1 MPKML
6 SRILMVKILMEEESV
21 LSTQEAA
28 AAEVVVVDVVTLE
41 VEIATGVDLVGGDHL
56 VPGLAIALWSRTSR
70 PRPPG
75 RT

>member
-1 MPKML
+1 MEKT
-6 SRILMVKILMEEESV
+6 LMEEESA

-28 AAEVVVVDVVTLE
+28 AAEVVVDAVTSE
-41 VEIATGVDLVGGDHL
+41 VEIATGVALAGGDHL
-56 VPGLAIALWSRTSR
+56 APGLAIAWSLRTSR

>member
-1 MPKML
+1 MEKT
-6 SRILMVKILMEEESV
+6 LMEEESA

-28 AAEVVVVDVVTLE
+28 AAEVVDVVTLE

-56 VPGLAIALWSRTSR
+56 APGLAIAWSLRTSR

>member
-1 MPKML
+1 MEKT
-6 SRILMVKILMEEESV
+6 LMEEESA
-21 LSTQEAA
+21 LSTQEAV

-56 VPGLAIALWSRTSR
+56 APGLAIAWSSRTSR

>member
-1 MPKML
+1 
-6 SRILMVKILMEEESV
+6 MEEESV

-28 AAEVVVVDVVTLE
+28 AAEGVDVVTLE

-56 VPGLAIALWSRTSR
+56 VPGLAIAWSSRTSR